1 MGFDYEELRF
11 FIKKLKIKKFFSCSK
26 TFATPEELSPGMD
39 AETLVMAQLA
49 AISQKDEP
57 RLAVLEE
64 QWKKTGAKPREA
76 FRVLS
81 EFQDNPDANQLI
93 DRLLQPYTLQRQVRE
108 LFEGGLFVK
117 GYTLFKTLFERGD
130 ITEYIVEK
138 YFPCIF
144 QAQVEMKEWD
154 RLTRHLASPKTLWS
168 SFEVYRKLNV
178 TQQKELRSHLDDEK
192 NLLAEFLI
200 DSEGSSVDEWTD
212 ELIDDWINPDLLHD
226 PIILG
231 TPAFYRRD
239 AIRNL
244 LYYSHGDPR
253 YRRTDEMIIWVPMT
267 PGAQNPIKEQNVEE
281 TLATF
286 RGDEKE
292 FEERLIQLI
301 RETIKSDGFDIHA
314 DDGVELLQKYVDI
327 GEGEFYLGQVLNIPF
342 HQYPDLVQKYGPFI
356 RFVDRALTSSDL
368 ETIFDL
374 IDYQDNLQALR
385 NMAKTEKKLMG
396 WYGGDFIFDYY
407 GVKL

>member
-1 MGFDYEELRF
+1 
-11 FIKKLKIKKFFSCSK
+11 
-26 TFATPEELSPGMD
+26 
-39 AETLVMAQLA
+39 
-49 AISQKDEP
+49 
-57 RLAVLEE
+57 
-64 QWKKTGAKPREA
+64 
-76 FRVLS
+76 
-81 EFQDNPDANQLI
+81 
-93 DRLLQPYTLQRQVRE
+93 
-108 LFEGGLFVK
+108 
-117 GYTLFKTLFERGD
+117 
-130 ITEYIVEK
+130 
-138 YFPCIF
+138 
-144 QAQVEMKEWD
+144 
-154 RLTRHLASPKTLWS
+154 
-168 SFEVYRKLNV
+168 
-178 TQQKELRSHLDDEK
+178 
-192 NLLAEFLI
+192 
-200 DSEGSSVDEWTD
+200 
-212 ELIDDWINPDLLHD
+212 LLHD